1 MERLFK
7 VVIFLDSLSTEKK
20 KGGENTFSKVC
31 EGGENTFSKVC
42 MYILYG
48 GGEIEIKWHV
58 FYTPWGYSHADGSFM
73 GI

>member
-20 KGGENTFSKVC
+20 K
-31 EGGENTFSKVC
+31 GGENTFSKVC